1 MNLKIISSTDRPNS
15 NAIKV
20 SGYVRSLY
28 EKEGVDAEVISL
40 ADFPL
45 EEVVGG
51 RYGKKLPAVEAFRKP
66 ILEADGLVFVI
77 PEYNGSFPGILK
89 MFIDYLPFPGAF
101 EKCPWLL

>member
-1 MNLKIISSTDRPNS
+1 M
-15 NAIKV
+15 
-20 SGYVRSLY
+20 
-28 EKEGVDAEVISL
+28 DAEVISL

-89 MFIDYLPFPGAF
+89 MFIDYLPFPGLSK
-101 EKCPWLL
+101 KCPWLL